1 MKDRPGF
8 WSKNNLSYSSFAGS
22 CTYDSYMLLELV
34 FPGLFIIYFF
44 IVFFLLYCT
53 QDSLRIFRH
62 KLSYS

>member
-8 WSKNNLSYSSFAGS
+8 WSKNDLSYSSFEGS

-34 FPGLFIIYFF
+34 FPGLFIYLFF
-44 IVFFLLYCT
+44 FCLYCT
-53 QDSLRIFRH
+53 QDSLRIFKH